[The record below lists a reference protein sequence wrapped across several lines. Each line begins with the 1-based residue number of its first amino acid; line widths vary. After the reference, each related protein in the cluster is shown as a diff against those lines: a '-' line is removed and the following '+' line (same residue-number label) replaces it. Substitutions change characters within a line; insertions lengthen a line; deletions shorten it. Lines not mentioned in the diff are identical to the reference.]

1 MAVTFTVTIRKV
13 IAVGDRKMVV
23 ANVAAAGATT
33 VGGDVL
39 LPSKLGLDNEMT
51 IVDCGFAADAGQT
64 SFFGVQ
70 WDDTDNKVAFVN
82 ATAAVG
88 ATVPLAQ
95 TTATIAHT
103 FRVIAFGKGPAV
115 GPPS

>member
-1 MAVTFTVTIRKV
+1 MAVTFTVTKRKV
-13 IAVGDRKMVV
+13 FVIGDRKMVV
-23 ANVAAAGATT
+23 ATVAAAGATT

-39 LPSKLGLDNEMT
+39 SPNLLGLEDEFNL
-51 IVDCGFAADAGQT
+51 VDCGFAANAAQT

-70 WDDTDNKVAFVN
+70 WDDTDNKVAFIN

-95 TTATIAHT
+95 STATVAHD
-103 FRVIAFGKGPAV
+103 FRVMAIGKGTASV
-115 GPPS
+115 